1 MMEYK
6 AYYVE
11 ENDGVFSSSIK
22 ELEIPEPSDGELLV
36 SVSFSSLNYKD
47 ALCAKGVKGVAAFY
61 PFVPGIDA
69 VGTVAKSNSD
79 KFKEGDKVICSGYKL
94 GMNVNG
100 GFGSCICV
108 PSDWVVSLPA
118 SMSEFE
124 AMSYGVAGLTS
135 AACIKSILDKG
146 VIDTLPIVVSGVTG
160 GVGSVAAGILNKIG
174 FSVTAITGK
183 SSEEGFLKQ
192 IGCEQI
198 LNRDEFLEGGVRPL
212 DKTAFGGGVD
222 TVGGDILAKIL
233 SQTAQKGSIACCGN
247 VAGASFQSSVFPFI
261 LRGISLLGI
270 DSAESSI
277 ELKKYLWEMLA
288 GEWKLDL
295 SEQTKT
301 IQVNE
306 LDSEID
312 KILDGLQIGRVVI
325 KHGD

>member
-1 MMEYK
+1 MEYK

-22 ELEIPEPSDGELLV
+22 ELEIPDPNDGELLV

-69 VGTVAKSNSD
+69 VGTVAKSKSD
-79 KFKEGDKVICSGYKL
+79 GFKEGDKVICSGYKL

-108 PSDWVVSLPA
+108 PSDWVVPLPT
-118 SMSEFE
+118 SMSDFE

-146 VIDTLPIVVSGVTG
+146 VTDTLPMAVSGVTG

-183 SSEEGFLKQ
+183 SSEESFLQQ

-233 SQTAQKGSIACCGN
+233 SQTAQKGSVACCGN

-295 SEQTKT
+295 SAQTKT
-301 IQVNE
+301 IQLNE
-306 LDSEID
+306 LDFEID

>member
-1 MMEYK
+1 MEYK

-22 ELEIPEPSDGELLV
+22 ELEIPEPNDGELLV
-36 SVSFSSLNYKD
+36 SVSYSSLNYKD

-69 VGTVAKSNSD
+69 VGTVAKSKSD
-79 KFKEGDKVICSGYKL
+79 EFKEGDKVICSGYKL

-108 PSDWVVSLPA
+108 PPDWVVPLPT
-118 SMSEFE
+118 SMSDFE

-146 VIDTLPIVVSGVTG
+146 VIDTLPMVVSGVTG

-183 SSEEGFLKQ
+183 SSEETFLKQ

-198 LNRDEFLEGGVRPL
+198 LNRDEFLEGGIRPL

-233 SQTAQKGSIACCGN
+233 SQTAQKGSVACCGN

-301 IQVNE
+301 IQLNE
-306 LDSEID
+306 LDSEIE

>member
-1 MMEYK
+1 MEYK

-22 ELEIPEPSDGELLV
+22 ELEIPEPNDGELLV
-36 SVSFSSLNYKD
+36 SVSYSSLNYKD

-69 VGTVAKSNSD
+69 VGTVSKSKSD
-79 KFKEGDKVICSGYKL
+79 EFKEGDKVICSGYKL

-108 PSDWVVSLPA
+108 PSDWVVPLPT
-118 SMSEFE
+118 SMSDFE

-146 VIDTLPIVVSGVTG
+146 VIDTLPLVVSGVTG

-183 SSEEGFLKQ
+183 SSEETFLKQ

-198 LNRDEFLEGGVRPL
+198 LNRDEFLEGGIRPL

-301 IQVNE
+301 IQLNE

>member
-1 MMEYK
+1 MEYK

-69 VGTVAKSNSD
+69 VGTVAKSKSD

-325 KHGD
+325 KHGE

>member
-1 MMEYK
+1 MEYK

-22 ELEIPEPSDGELLV
+22 ELEIPEPNDGELLI

-69 VGTVAKSNSD
+69 VGTVAKSKSD
-79 KFKEGDKVICSGYKL
+79 EFKEGDKVICSGYKL

-108 PSDWVVSLPA
+108 PSDWVVPLPT
-118 SMSEFE
+118 SMSDFE

-146 VIDTLPIVVSGVTG
+146 VIETLPMAVSGVTG
-160 GVGSVAAGILNKIG
+160 GVGSVAAGILTKIG

-183 SSEEGFLKQ
+183 SSEEAFLKQ

-233 SQTAQKGSIACCGN
+233 SQTAQKGSVACCGN

-301 IQVNE
+301 IQLNE

>member
-1 MMEYK
+1 MEYK

-22 ELEIPEPSDGELLV
+22 ELEIPEPNDGELLV
-36 SVSFSSLNYKD
+36 SVSYSSLNYKD

-69 VGTVAKSNSD
+69 VGTVAKSKSD
-79 KFKEGDKVICSGYKL
+79 EFKEGDKVICSGYKL

-108 PSDWVVSLPA
+108 PPDWVVPLPT
-118 SMSEFE
+118 SMSDFE

-146 VIDTLPIVVSGVTG
+146 VIDTLPLVVSGVTG

-183 SSEEGFLKQ
+183 SSEETFLKQ

-198 LNRDEFLEGGVRPL
+198 LNRDEFLEGGIRPL

-288 GEWKLDL
+288 GEWKLDI

-301 IQVNE
+301 IQINE

>member
-1 MMEYK
+1 MEYK
-6 AYYVE
+6 AYYVQ

-47 ALCAKGVKGVAAFY
+47 ALCAKGVKGGAAFY

-69 VGTVAKSNSD
+69 VGTVAKSKSD
-79 KFKEGDKVICSGYKL
+79 EFKEGDKVICSGYKL

-108 PSDWVVSLPA
+108 PPDWVVPLPT
-118 SMSEFE
+118 SMSDFE

-146 VIDTLPIVVSGVTG
+146 VIDTLPMVVSGVTG

-183 SSEEGFLKQ
+183 SSEETFLKQ

-233 SQTAQKGSIACCGN
+233 SQTAQKGSVACCGN

-301 IQVNE
+301 IQLNE

>member
-1 MMEYK
+1 M
-6 AYYVE
+6 
-11 ENDGVFSSSIK
+11 
-22 ELEIPEPSDGELLV
+22 
-36 SVSFSSLNYKD
+36 
-47 ALCAKGVKGVAAFY
+47 
-61 PFVPGIDA
+61 PGIDA
-69 VGTVAKSNSD
+69 VGTIAKSKSD
-79 KFKEGDKVICSGYKL
+79 EFKDGDKVICSGYKL

-108 PSDWVVSLPA
+108 PPDWVVPLPT
-118 SMSEFE
+118 SMSDFE

-146 VIDTLPIVVSGVTG
+146 VIDTLPMVVSGVTG

-183 SSEEGFLKQ
+183 SSEETFLKQ

-198 LNRDEFLEGGVRPL
+198 LNRDEFLEGGVRTL

-233 SQTAQKGSIACCGN
+233 SQTAQKGSVACCGN

-301 IQVNE
+301 IQLNE

>member
-1 MMEYK
+1 MEYK

-22 ELEIPEPSDGELLV
+22 ELEIPEPNDGELLV
-36 SVSFSSLNYKD
+36 SVSYSSLNYKD

-69 VGTVAKSNSD
+69 VGTVAKSKSD
-79 KFKEGDKVICSGYKL
+79 EFKEGDKVICSGYKL

-108 PSDWVVSLPA
+108 PSDWVVPLPT
-118 SMSEFE
+118 SMSDFE

-146 VIDTLPIVVSGVTG
+146 VIDTLPLVVSGVTG

-183 SSEEGFLKQ
+183 SSEETFLKQ
-192 IGCEQI
+192 IGCKQI
-198 LNRDEFLEGGVRPL
+198 LNRDEFLEGGIRPL

-233 SQTAQKGSIACCGN
+233 SQTAQKGSVACCGN

-301 IQVNE
+301 IQLNE

>member
-1 MMEYK
+1 MEYK

-22 ELEIPEPSDGELLV
+22 ELEIPEPNDGELLV
-36 SVSFSSLNYKD
+36 SVSYSSLNYKD

-69 VGTVAKSNSD
+69 VGTVAKSKSD
-79 KFKEGDKVICSGYKL
+79 EFKEGDKVICSGYKL

-108 PSDWVVSLPA
+108 PSDWVVPLPT
-118 SMSEFE
+118 SMSDFE

-146 VIDTLPIVVSGVTG
+146 VIDTLPMVVSGVTG

-183 SSEEGFLKQ
+183 SSEETFLKQ

-233 SQTAQKGSIACCGN
+233 SQTAQKGSVACCGN

-301 IQVNE
+301 IQLNE

>member
-1 MMEYK
+1 MEYK

-69 VGTVAKSNSD
+69 VGTVAKSKSD
-79 KFKEGDKVICSGYKL
+79 EFKEGDKVICSGYKL

-108 PSDWVVSLPA
+108 PSDWVVALPT
-118 SMSEFE
+118 SMSDFE

-146 VIDTLPIVVSGVTG
+146 VIDTYPMVVSGVTG

-288 GEWKLDL
+288 SEWKLDL

-301 IQVNE
+301 IQLNE

>member
-1 MMEYK
+1 MEYK

-22 ELEIPEPSDGELLV
+22 ELEIPEPNDGELLI
-36 SVSFSSLNYKD
+36 SVSFSSINYKD

-69 VGTVAKSNSD
+69 VGTVAKSKSD
-79 KFKEGDKVICSGYKL
+79 EFKEGDKVICSGYKL

-108 PSDWVVSLPA
+108 PSEWVVPLPT
-118 SMSEFE
+118 SMSDFE

-146 VIDTLPIVVSGVTG
+146 VIETLPMAVSGVTG
-160 GVGSVAAGILNKIG
+160 GVGSVAAGILTKIG

-183 SSEEGFLKQ
+183 SSEEAFLKQ

-233 SQTAQKGSIACCGN
+233 SQTAQKGSVACCGN

-301 IQVNE
+301 IQLNE

>member
-1 MMEYK
+1 MEYK

-22 ELEIPEPSDGELLV
+22 ELEIPEPNDGELLV
-36 SVSFSSLNYKD
+36 SVSYSSLNYKD

-69 VGTVAKSNSD
+69 VGTVAKSKSD
-79 KFKEGDKVICSGYKL
+79 EFKEGDKVICSGYKL

-108 PSDWVVSLPA
+108 PSDWVVPLPT
-118 SMSEFE
+118 SMSDFE

-146 VIDTLPIVVSGVTG
+146 VIDTLPLVVSGVTG

-183 SSEEGFLKQ
+183 SSEETFLKQ

-198 LNRDEFLEGGVRPL
+198 LNRDEFLEGGIRPL

-301 IQVNE
+301 IQLNE

>member
-1 MMEYK
+1 MEYK

-22 ELEIPEPSDGELLV
+22 ELEIPEPNDGELLV
-36 SVSFSSLNYKD
+36 SVSYSSLNYKD

-69 VGTVAKSNSD
+69 VGTIAKSKSD
-79 KFKEGDKVICSGYKL
+79 EFKEGDKVICSGYKL

-108 PSDWVVSLPA
+108 PSDWVVPLPT
-118 SMSEFE
+118 SMSDFE

-146 VIDTLPIVVSGVTG
+146 VIDTLPLVVSGVTG

-183 SSEEGFLKQ
+183 SSEETFLKQ

-198 LNRDEFLEGGVRPL
+198 LNRDEFLEGGIRPL

-301 IQVNE
+301 IQLNE

>member
-1 MMEYK
+1 MEYK

-22 ELEIPEPSDGELLV
+22 ELEIPEPNDGELLV
-36 SVSFSSLNYKD
+36 SVSYSSLNYKD

-69 VGTVAKSNSD
+69 VGTVAKSKSD
-79 KFKEGDKVICSGYKL
+79 EFKEGDKVICSGYKL

-108 PSDWVVSLPA
+108 PSEWVVPLPT
-118 SMSEFE
+118 SMSDFE

-146 VIDTLPIVVSGVTG
+146 VIDTLPLVVSGVTG

-183 SSEEGFLKQ
+183 SSEETFLKQ

-198 LNRDEFLEGGVRPL
+198 LNRDEFLAGGVRPL

-233 SQTAQKGSIACCGN
+233 SQTAQKGSVACCGN

-301 IQVNE
+301 IQLNE

>member
-1 MMEYK
+1 MEYK

-22 ELEIPEPSDGELLV
+22 ELEIPEPNDGELLI

-69 VGTVAKSNSD
+69 VGTVAKSKSD
-79 KFKEGDKVICSGYKL
+79 EFKEGDKVICSGYKL

-108 PSDWVVSLPA
+108 PSDWVVPLPT
-118 SMSEFE
+118 SMSDFE

-146 VIDTLPIVVSGVTG
+146 VIDTLPLVVSGVTG

-183 SSEEGFLKQ
+183 SSEETFLKQ

-233 SQTAQKGSIACCGN
+233 SQTAQKGSVACCGN

-261 LRGISLLGI
+261 LRGIQLSGI

-277 ELKKYLWEMLA
+277 ELKKDLWELLSN
-288 GEWKLDL
+288 EWSLDL
-295 SEQTKT
+295 SNQTK
-301 IQVNE
+301 IVKISE
-306 LDSEID
+306 IKEEID
-312 KILDGLQIGRVVI
+312 KILKGDQIGRVVI
-325 KHGD
+325 QHGE

>member
-1 MMEYK
+1 MEYK

-22 ELEIPEPSDGELLV
+22 ELEIPEPNDGELLV
-36 SVSFSSLNYKD
+36 SVSYSSLNYKD

-69 VGTVAKSNSD
+69 VGTVAKSKSD
-79 KFKEGDKVICSGYKL
+79 EFKEGDKVICSGYKL

-108 PSDWVVSLPA
+108 PPDWVVPLPT
-118 SMSEFE
+118 SMSDFE

-146 VIDTLPIVVSGVTG
+146 VIDTLPLVVSGVTG

-183 SSEEGFLKQ
+183 SSEETFLKQ

-301 IQVNE
+301 IQLNE

>member
-1 MMEYK
+1 MEYK

-22 ELEIPEPSDGELLV
+22 ELEIPEPNDGELLV
-36 SVSFSSLNYKD
+36 SVSYSSLNYKD

-69 VGTVAKSNSD
+69 VGTVAKSKSD
-79 KFKEGDKVICSGYKL
+79 EFKEGDKVICSGYKL

-108 PSDWVVSLPA
+108 PPDWVVPLPT
-118 SMSEFE
+118 SMSDFE

-146 VIDTLPIVVSGVTG
+146 VIDTLPLVVSGVTG

-183 SSEEGFLKQ
+183 SSEETFLKQ

-233 SQTAQKGSIACCGN
+233 SQTAQKGSVACCGN

-301 IQVNE
+301 IQLNE

>member
-1 MMEYK
+1 MEYK

-22 ELEIPEPSDGELLV
+22 ELEIPEPNDGEFLV
-36 SVSFSSLNYKD
+36 SVSYSSLNYKD

-69 VGTVAKSNSD
+69 VGTVAKSKSD
-79 KFKEGDKVICSGYKL
+79 EFKEGDKVICSGYKL

-108 PSDWVVSLPA
+108 PSDWVVPLPT
-118 SMSEFE
+118 SMSDFE

-135 AACIKSILDKG
+135 AACIISILDKG
-146 VIDTLPIVVSGVTG
+146 VIDTLPLVVSGVTG

-183 SSEEGFLKQ
+183 SSEETFLKQ

-198 LNRDEFLEGGVRPL
+198 LNRDEFLEGGIRPL

-301 IQVNE
+301 IQLNE

>member
-1 MMEYK
+1 MEYK
-6 AYYVE
+6 AYYVD

-69 VGTVAKSNSD
+69 VGTVAKSKSD

-108 PSDWVVSLPA
+108 PSDWVVPLPT
-118 SMSEFE
+118 SMSDFE

-146 VIDTLPIVVSGVTG
+146 VIDTFPMVVSGVTG

-198 LNRDEFLEGGVRPL
+198 LDRDEFLEGGVRPL

-288 GEWKLDL
+288 SEWKLDL

-301 IQVNE
+301 IQLNE

>member
-1 MMEYK
+1 MEYK

-22 ELEIPEPSDGELLV
+22 ELEIPEPNDGELLV
-36 SVSFSSLNYKD
+36 TVSYSSLNYKD

-69 VGTVAKSNSD
+69 AGTVAKSKSD
-79 KFKEGDKVICSGYKL
+79 EFKEGDKVICSGYKL

-108 PSDWVVSLPA
+108 PPDWVVPLPA
-118 SMSEFE
+118 SMSDFE

-146 VIDTLPIVVSGVTG
+146 VIDTLPLVVSGVTG

-301 IQVNE
+301 IQLNE

>member
-1 MMEYK
+1 MEYK

-36 SVSFSSLNYKD
+36 SVSYSSLNYKD

-69 VGTVAKSNSD
+69 VGTVAKSKSD
-79 KFKEGDKVICSGYKL
+79 EFKEGDKVICSGYKL

-108 PSDWVVSLPA
+108 PSDWVVPLPT
-118 SMSEFE
+118 SMSDFE

-146 VIDTLPIVVSGVTG
+146 VIDTLPLVVSGVTG

-183 SSEEGFLKQ
+183 SSEETFLKQ

-233 SQTAQKGSIACCGN
+233 SQTAQKGSVACCGN

-301 IQVNE
+301 IQLNE

>member
-69 VGTVAKSNSD
+69 VGTVAKSKSD
-79 KFKEGDKVICSGYKL
+79 EFKEGDKVICSGYKL

-233 SQTAQKGSIACCGN
+233 SQTAQKGSVACCGN

-301 IQVNE
+301 IQLNE

>member
-1 MMEYK
+1 MEYK

-22 ELEIPEPSDGELLV
+22 ELEIPEPNDGELLV
-36 SVSFSSLNYKD
+36 SVSYSSLNYKD

-69 VGTVAKSNSD
+69 VGTVAKSKSD
-79 KFKEGDKVICSGYKL
+79 EFKEGDKVICSGYKL

-108 PSDWVVSLPA
+108 PSDWVVPLPT
-118 SMSEFE
+118 SMSDFE

-146 VIDTLPIVVSGVTG
+146 VIDTLPLVVSGVTG

-183 SSEEGFLKQ
+183 SSEETFLKQ

-233 SQTAQKGSIACCGN
+233 SQTAQKGSVACCGN

-288 GEWKLDL
+288 GEWKLDI

-301 IQVNE
+301 IQLNE

>member
-1 MMEYK
+1 MEYK

-22 ELEIPEPSDGELLV
+22 ELEIPEPNDGELLV
-36 SVSFSSLNYKD
+36 SVSYSSLNYKD

-69 VGTVAKSNSD
+69 VGTVAKSKSD
-79 KFKEGDKVICSGYKL
+79 EFKEGDKVICSGYKL

-108 PSDWVVSLPA
+108 PPDWVVPLPP
-118 SMSEFE
+118 SMSDFE

-146 VIDTLPIVVSGVTG
+146 VIDTLPLVVSGVTG

-183 SSEEGFLKQ
+183 SSEETFLKQ

-233 SQTAQKGSIACCGN
+233 SQTAQKGSVACCGN

-301 IQVNE
+301 IQLNE

-312 KILDGLQIGRVVI
+312 TILDGLQIGRVVI

>member
-1 MMEYK
+1 MEYK

-22 ELEIPEPSDGELLV
+22 ELEIPEPNDGELLV
-36 SVSFSSLNYKD
+36 SVSYSSLNYKD

-69 VGTVAKSNSD
+69 VGTVAKSKSD
-79 KFKEGDKVICSGYKL
+79 EFKEGDKVICSGYKL

-108 PSDWVVSLPA
+108 PPDWVVPLPT
-118 SMSEFE
+118 SMSDFE

-146 VIDTLPIVVSGVTG
+146 VIDTLPLVVSGVTG

-183 SSEEGFLKQ
+183 SSEETFLKQ

-198 LNRDEFLEGGVRPL
+198 LNRDEFLEGGIRPL

-233 SQTAQKGSIACCGN
+233 SQTAQKGSVACCGN

-301 IQVNE
+301 IQLNE

>member
-1 MMEYK
+1 MEYK

-22 ELEIPEPSDGELLV
+22 ELKIPEPNDGELLV
-36 SVSFSSLNYKD
+36 TVSYSSLNYKD

-69 VGTVAKSNSD
+69 VGTVAKSKSD
-79 KFKEGDKVICSGYKL
+79 EFKEGDKVICSGYKL

-108 PSDWVVSLPA
+108 PPDWVVPLPT
-118 SMSEFE
+118 SMSDFE

-146 VIDTLPIVVSGVTG
+146 VIDTLPLVVSGVTG

-183 SSEEGFLKQ
+183 SSEETFLKQ

-233 SQTAQKGSIACCGN
+233 SQTAQKGSVACCGN

-301 IQVNE
+301 IQLNE

>member
-1 MMEYK
+1 MEYK

-22 ELEIPEPSDGELLV
+22 ELEIPEPNDGELLV
-36 SVSFSSLNYKD
+36 SVSYSSLNYKD

-69 VGTVAKSNSD
+69 VGTVAKSKSD
-79 KFKEGDKVICSGYKL
+79 EFKEGDKVICSGYKL

-108 PSDWVVSLPA
+108 PSDWVVPLPT
-118 SMSEFE
+118 SMSDFE

-146 VIDTLPIVVSGVTG
+146 VIDTLPLVVSGVTG

-183 SSEEGFLKQ
+183 SSEETFLKQ

-233 SQTAQKGSIACCGN
+233 SQTAQKGSVACCGN

-301 IQVNE
+301 IPLNE